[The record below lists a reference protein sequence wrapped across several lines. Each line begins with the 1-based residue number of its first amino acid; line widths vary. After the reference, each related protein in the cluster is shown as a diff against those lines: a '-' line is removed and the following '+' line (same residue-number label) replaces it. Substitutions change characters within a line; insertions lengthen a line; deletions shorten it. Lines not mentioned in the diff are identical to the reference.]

1 MRSRKGAILSVIAFL
16 FILSIT
22 PIRAD
27 AAKLDKTSI
36 ILMKG
41 RTSTVKLQKY
51 PKKTKKFAWKT
62 TGKAVK
68 LVSRKKATAK
78 VKAVKYGSSVLKI
91 RSGKKTLKCKITVV
105 RNHSKMKL
113 AKGTGIWELGSRVTN
128 TYSSNTKVV
137 KAARKGTSVKLTA
150 LGGGTA
156 SVYATTAGTVYR
168 VTVTVPGKPEQPV
181 KPAGKPEKPD
191 TPTTE
196 QPDTPWTEP
205 ETPDTPGFEEPP
217 ELEPSEWICPG
228 CEKCIEPGY
237 SKGTIVTIQAT
248 TRIGVLYHCNNAQHT
263 YACFLPMFL
272 AANKTSEE
280 ATAWLAERSE
290 EEKALI
296 DQKISESY
304 YSEEFKN
311 KLLDILQ
318 GKTEITDELKS
329 SLVNE
334 FLDIFGDHCFAY
346 GCSSSSPTVY
356 YYGEWAEVSKCRLE
370 EWEKLYIK

>member
-27 AAKLDKTSI
+27 AAKLNKTSI

-168 VTVTVPGKPEQPV
+168 VTVTVPGKPV
-181 KPAGKPEKPD
+181 KPEQPEKPQ
-191 TPTTE
+191 TPATE
-196 QPDTPWTEP
+196 EP
-205 ETPDTPGFEEPP
+205 ETPGTEPGTPETPGVPDTPEPP
-217 ELEPSEWICPG
+217 EETSEWICPG
-228 CEKCIEPGY
+228 CEKCIDPEFGLP
-237 SKGTIVTIQAT
+237 TVVTIQAET
-248 TRIGVLYHCNNAQHT
+248 AIGNLYYCNNAEHT
-263 YACFLPMFL
+263 YACFFPGFL
-272 AANKTSEE
+272 APNKTAEK
-280 ATAWLAERSE
+280 AMTWIRERSE
-290 EEKALI
+290 EEITLME
-296 DQKISESY
+296 QKISESDY
-304 YSEEFKN
+304 PEEYKTR
-311 KLLDILQ
+311 LMDILH
-318 GKTEITDELKS
+318 GKVVLTDELKE
-329 SLVNE
+329 SLDHDLLE
-334 FLDIFGDHCFAY
+334 IFGDHCFAY
-346 GCSSSSPTVY
+346 GCSSSNPVVY
-356 YYGEWAEVSKCRLE
+356 YYGEWMRVSECKLD
-370 EWEKLYIK
+370 EWKKLYIK

>member
-41 RTSTVKLQKY
+41 RRSTVKLQKY

-196 QPDTPWTEP
+196 QPETPWTEP

-237 SKGTIVTIQAT
+237 SKGTIVTIQAET
-248 TRIGVLYHCNNAQHT
+248 YIGTLYHCNNAQHT
-263 YACFLPMFL
+263 YACFFPGFL
-272 AANKTSEE
+272 APNKTAEK
-280 ATAWLAERSE
+280 AMTWIKERSE
-290 EEKALI
+290 EEIALME
-296 DQKISESY
+296 QKISESY
-304 YSEEFKN
+304 YPEEYKTR
-311 KLLDILQ
+311 LMDILYQ
-318 GKTEITDELKS
+318 KVEINDESKEL
-329 SLVNE
+329 LYHE
-334 FLDIFGDHCFAY
+334 IQDIFSDHCFAY
-346 GCSSSSPTVY
+346 GCSSSNPSVY

>member
-27 AAKLDKTSI
+27 AAKLNKTSI

-51 PKKTKKFAWKT
+51 PKKTKKFTWKT

-105 RNHSKMKL
+105 RNHSKIKL

-168 VTVTVPGKPEQPV
+168 VTVTVPGKPVKQPEQ
-181 KPAGKPEKPD
+181 PEKPQ
-191 TPTTE
+191 TPATE
-196 QPDTPWTEP
+196 EP
-205 ETPDTPGFEEPP
+205 ETPGTEPGTPETPGVPDTPEPP
-217 ELEPSEWICPG
+217 KETSEWICPG
-228 CEKCIEPGY
+228 CEKCIDPEFGLP
-237 SKGTIVTIQAT
+237 TVTTIQVET
-248 TRIGVLYHCNNAQHT
+248 CIGVLYHCNSNKHT
-263 YACFLPMFL
+263 YACFYPMFI
-272 AANKTSEE
+272 ATNKTAEE
-280 ATAWLAERSE
+280 AIAWLGERNE

-296 DQKISESY
+296 EQKISESY

-311 KLLDILQ
+311 KLLDILH
-318 GKTEITDELKS
+318 GKTEITNEIKKSLRDEL
-329 SLVNE
+329 
-334 FLDIFGDHCFAY
+334 LDIFNDHIHECTA
-346 GCSSSSPTVY
+346 SSSSPGVY
-356 YYGEWAEVSKCRLE
+356 YYGEWMRVSQCKLD
-370 EWEKLYIK
+370 EWKKLYIK

>member
-41 RTSTVKLQKY
+41 RMSTVKLQKY

-168 VTVTVPGKPEQPV
+168 VTVTVPGKPVKPEQPV
-181 KPAGKPEKPD
+181 EPAGKPEKPD
-191 TPTTE
+191 TPATE
-196 QPDTPWTEP
+196 QP
-205 ETPDTPGFEEPP
+205 ETPETPGFEEPP

-237 SKGTIVTIQAT
+237 SKGTIVTIQAET
-248 TRIGVLYHCNNAQHT
+248 AIGVLYHCNSNKHT
-263 YACFLPMFL
+263 YANFIPGFL
-272 AANKTSEE
+272 APNKTAEE
-280 ATAWLAERSE
+280 ATVWLNERSE
-290 EEKALI
+290 DEKALI
-296 DQKISESY
+296 EQKISESN

-311 KLLDILQ
+311 KLLNILY
-318 GKTEITDELKS
+318 GKTEITDESKESLKE
-329 SLVNE
+329 E
-334 FLDIFGDHCFAY
+334 FFDEFELHVYPQGSCTA
-346 GCSSSSPTVY
+346 SSSNPTVY

>member
-27 AAKLDKTSI
+27 AAKLNKTSI

-168 VTVTVPGKPEQPV
+168 VTVTVPGKPVKQPEQ
-181 KPAGKPEKPD
+181 PEKPQ
-191 TPTTE
+191 TPVTE
-196 QPDTPWTEP
+196 EP
-205 ETPDTPGFEEPP
+205 ETPGTEPGTPETPGVPDTPEPP
-217 ELEPSEWICPG
+217 EETSEWICPG
-228 CEKCIEPGY
+228 CEKCIDPEFGLP
-237 SKGTIVTIQAT
+237 TVTTIQAT

-356 YYGEWAEVSKCRLE
+356 YYGEWMRVSLCKLD
-370 EWEKLYIK
+370 EWKKLYIK

>member
-27 AAKLDKTSI
+27 AAKLNKTSI

-168 VTVTVPGKPEQPV
+168 VTVTVPGKPVQQ
-181 KPAGKPEKPD
+181 PEKPQ
-191 TPTTE
+191 TPATE
-196 QPDTPWTEP
+196 QPETPGTEP
-205 ETPDTPGFEEPP
+205 GTPETPGTPDTPEAPEET
-217 ELEPSEWICPG
+217 SEWICPG
-228 CEKCIEPGY
+228 CEKCIDPEFGLP
-237 SKGTIVTIQAT
+237 TVTTIQART
-248 TRIGVLYHCNNAQHT
+248 DIGSLYHCNNAQHT
-263 YACFLPMFL
+263 YVCFMPTYLGR
-272 AANKTSEE
+272 NKTAEE
-280 ATAWLAERSE
+280 ATAWINERNQ
-290 EEKALI
+290 EEKAMI
-296 DQKISESY
+296 EQKVSESDY
-304 YSEEFKN
+304 PEEFKN
-311 KLLDILQ
+311 KLLDVLC
-318 GKTEITDELKS
+318 GRVELTEELKT
-329 SLVNE
+329 SLAYE
-334 FLDIFGDHCFAY
+334 LLDIFGDHCYAY

-356 YYGEWAEVSKCRLE
+356 YYGEWMRVSECKLD
-370 EWEKLYIK
+370 EWKKLYIK

>member
-51 PKKTKKFAWKT
+51 PKKTKKFTWKT

-168 VTVTVPGKPEQPV
+168 VTVTVPGKPVQQ
-181 KPAGKPEKPD
+181 PEKPQ
-191 TPTTE
+191 TPATE
-196 QPDTPWTEP
+196 QPETPGTEP
-205 ETPDTPGFEEPP
+205 GIPETPGTPDTPEPP
-217 ELEPSEWICPG
+217 EETSEWICPG
-228 CEKCIEPGY
+228 CEKCIDPEFGLP
-237 SKGTIVTIQAT
+237 TVVTIQAET
-248 TRIGVLYHCNNAQHT
+248 AIGNLYHCNSDKHT
-263 YACFLPMFL
+263 YACFFPGFL
-272 AANKTSEE
+272 APNKT
-280 ATAWLAERSE
+280 A
-290 EEKALI
+290 EKAMSWI
-296 DQKISESY
+296 KERNEKEIAMMEQKISESY
-304 YSEEFKN
+304 YPDEYKTRLMDILHQKVELTDESKESLDQE
-311 KLLDILQ
+311 LLDIF
-318 GKTEITDELKS
+318 
-329 SLVNE
+329 NE
-334 FLDIFGDHCFAY
+334 HIHECKA
-346 GCSSSSPTVY
+346 SSSNPVVY
-356 YYGEWAEVSKCRLE
+356 YYGEWMRVSECKLD
-370 EWEKLYIK
+370 EWKKLYIK

>member
-27 AAKLDKTSI
+27 AAKLNKTSI

-51 PKKTKKFAWKT
+51 PKKTKKFTWKT

-105 RNHSKMKL
+105 RNHSKIKL

-168 VTVTVPGKPEQPV
+168 VTVTVPGKPV
-181 KPAGKPEKPD
+181 KPEQPEKPQ
-191 TPTTE
+191 TPATE
-196 QPDTPWTEP
+196 EP
-205 ETPDTPGFEEPP
+205 ETPGTEPGTPGVPDTPEPP
-217 ELEPSEWICPG
+217 EELGEWECPG
-228 CEKCIEPGY
+228 CEKCINPESGLR
-237 SKGTIVTIQAT
+237 KVTTIQAT
-248 TRIGVLYHCNNAQHT
+248 TRIGVLYYCNSDKHT
-263 YACFLPMFL
+263 YACFYPMFI
-272 AANKTSEE
+272 ATNKTAEE

-296 DQKISESY
+296 EQKISESN

-311 KLLDILQ
+311 KLLNILH
-318 GKTEITDELKS
+318 GETEITDELKK
-329 SLVNE
+329 SLREE
-334 FLDIFGDHCFAY
+334 FFDEFELHMYPQGSCTA
-346 GCSSSSPTVY
+346 SSSDTTVY
-356 YYGEWAEVSKCRLE
+356 FEGSWERVAFCKLDEWK
-370 EWEKLYIK
+370 KLYIK

>member
-27 AAKLDKTSI
+27 AAKLNKTSI

-113 AKGTGIWELGSRVTN
+113 AKGTGVWELGSRVTN

-168 VTVTVPGKPEQPV
+168 VTVTVPGKPV
-181 KPAGKPEKPD
+181 KPEQPEKPQ
-191 TPTTE
+191 TPATE
-196 QPDTPWTEP
+196 EP
-205 ETPDTPGFEEPP
+205 ETPGTEPGIPETPGTPDTPEPP
-217 ELEPSEWICPG
+217 EETSEWICPG
-228 CEKCIEPGY
+228 CEKCIDPEFGLP
-237 SKGTIVTIQAT
+237 TVTTIQAT
-248 TRIGVLYHCNNAQHT
+248 TRIGTLYHCNNAQHT
-263 YACFLPMFL
+263 YACFFPGFL
-272 AANKTSEE
+272 APARTAEE
-280 ATAWLAERSE
+280 SMDWIKERSE
-290 EEKALI
+290 EEI
-296 DQKISESY
+296 SMMEQKISESY
-304 YSEEFKN
+304 YSEEYKTRLMDILHQ
-311 KLLDILQ
+311 KVELTDESKESLDYELLDIF
-318 GKTEITDELKS
+318 D
-329 SLVNE
+329 
-334 FLDIFGDHCFAY
+334 DHCFAY
-346 GCSSSSPTVY
+346 GCSSSNPGVY
-356 YYGEWAEVSKCRLE
+356 YYGEWMRVSQCKLD
-370 EWEKLYIK
+370 EWKKLYIK

>member
-27 AAKLDKTSI
+27 AAKLNKTSI

-168 VTVTVPGKPEQPV
+168 VTVTVPGKPVQQ
-181 KPAGKPEKPD
+181 PEKPQ
-191 TPTTE
+191 TPATE
-196 QPDTPWTEP
+196 QPETPGTEP
-205 ETPDTPGFEEPP
+205 GIPETPGTPDTPEPP
-217 ELEPSEWICPG
+217 EETSEWICPG
-228 CEKCIEPGY
+228 CEKCIDPEFGLP
-237 SKGTIVTIQAT
+237 TVVTIQAET
-248 TRIGVLYHCNNAQHT
+248 DIGSLYHCNSDKHT
-263 YACFLPMFL
+263 YACFYPNFI
-272 AANKTSEE
+272 ARSKTAEE
-280 ATAWLAERSE
+280 ATTWLNERSD

-296 DQKISESY
+296 EQKISESNY
-304 YSEEFKN
+304 PDEFKN
-311 KLLDILQ
+311 KLLDILH

-329 SLVNE
+329 SLRDE
-334 FLDIFGDHCFAY
+334 LMDIFNEHIHECTA
-346 GCSSSSPTVY
+346 SSSNPAVY
-356 YYGEWAEVSKCRLE
+356 FYGEWMRVSECKLD
-370 EWEKLYIK
+370 EWKKLYIKVK